1 MNSKKVVKILVN
13 EASSRIFELKKFGV
27 NIHISDGIG
36 TCKRKPP
43 GLGLEITLPLLS
55 YAEKMGSN
63 SYDHRMVID
72 LMKEA
77 QVVTGAIAYNLLSGE
92 IEIFHS
98 KATILTTSGGGG
110 LYRNSDNPIHIT
122 GDGYVFAVNAGTV
135 LQDMEFVQFY
145 PLGLVATLIVSPS
158 LADDGRI

>member
-1 MNSKKVVKILVN
+1 
-13 EASSRIFELKKFGV
+13 
-27 NIHISDGIG
+27 
-36 TCKRKPP
+36 
-43 GLGLEITLPLLS
+43 
-55 YAEKMGSN
+55 MGSN